1 MQKVFALL
9 LAELR
14 KLGATI
20 IFANFSKVIID
31 TGKFELTA
39 AKAYCDSVL
48 KTLQN
53 RFVMPTII
61 RYIFR
66 FLFLLVI
73 LLSLLNC
80 RELFEWIELEPLQ
93 FWHSLLFMDQVC
105 KDTDCYQS

>member
-31 TGKFELTA
+31 TGKFELSA
-39 AKAYCDSVL
+39 AKAYCDSLL

-53 RFVMPTII
+53 RFVMSND
-61 RYIFR
+61 YKMYLSFS
-66 FLFLLVI
+66 LLVI

-80 RELFEWIELEPLQ
+80 RELFEWLELEPLQ

-105 KDTDCYQS
+105 KDCS